1 MSAERKLVSIVIP
14 AWNEEAVIPELGR
27 RLAQVMDA
35 HPQYGFEVIVVD
47 NGSRDRTFELL
58 DGLHHQDPRFKTVQ
72 LSRNFTADGGVAAG
86 LRYAT
91 GHCAVLMDA
100 DLQDPPE
107 CIGQFLEKW
116 EQGFDVVYGVI
127 RSREGVSRTRRL
139 GNKLFYK
146 LLNTVTNVGGTSL
159 PQNVT
164 AFRLMDRRVYEVLNR
179 MAETNRF
186 TRGLCAW
193 CGFTQVGIEFDRAER
208 FAGETKA
215 PLLDIVKE
223 AIDGIFSFSFIP
235 LKLVTVL
242 GLALSVFSF
251 LFLAWQLIASFFMGN
266 AVEGYLTIIC
276 TILLMFGFL
285 FLVLGVIGEYLARIF
300 DEVKARP
307 LYVVKGTVGFPEEFS
322 TALDRRL
329 PVHGSNP

>member
-1 MSAERKLVSIVIP
+1 MSAGRKLISIVIP

-27 RLAQVMDA
+27 RLAAVMDA
-35 HPQYGFEVIVVD
+35 QPRYDFEAIIVD
-47 NGSRDRTFELL
+47 NGSWDRSFELL
-58 DGLHHQDPRFKTVQ
+58 SALHERDPRFKTVR

-91 GHCAVLMDA
+91 GDCAVLMDA

-107 CIGQFLEKW
+107 CIGQFIEKW
-116 EQGFDVVYGVI
+116 EQGHDVVYGVI
-127 RSREGVSRTRRL
+127 RSREGVSGLRRL
-139 GNKLFYK
+139 GNKMFYK
-146 LLNTVTNVGGTSL
+146 LLNTLTNVGGTSL

-164 AFRLMDRRVYEVLNR
+164 AFRLMDRKVYEVLNR

-186 TRGLCAW
+186 TRGLCVW
-193 CGFTQVGIEFDRAER
+193 CGFSQVGVEFDRADR

-215 PLLDIVKE
+215 PLLDIIKE

-242 GLALSVFSF
+242 GLVLSSFSF
-251 LFLAWQLIASFFMGN
+251 LFLAWQLISTVFMGSS
-266 AVEGYLTIIC
+266 AEGYLTIIC

-307 LYVVKGTVGFPEEFS
+307 LYVVKDTLGFSEDFS
-322 TALDRRL
+322 QALTRRL
-329 PVHGSNP
+329 PIHGNNP